1 MDASCMNRYQPQ
13 LPDDTG
19 RDARGLVPAGET
31 ALASRDPYHY
41 PGTAAAPAGDAP
53 LDFHLDIL
61 EYLRIVVKHR
71 WLILSIVA
79 ACVVLGVVI
88 TLMKTPLYVSTVRL
102 QIDRGVAKI
111 VEGGNIT
118 PVEGA
123 DSEFLRTQYELLQ
136 GPTLARRVASALK
149 LGEDPVFFH
158 PREFSITG
166 SAQNLFHSAGDAPVQ
181 ASRKLD
187 LESSAARVV
196 MENRSIRPIMGS
208 RLVDISYADPEPVRA
223 QKIAAAYAEAFIA
236 SNIDKRFEA
245 NSYAKVFLENQ
256 IQQLKLRLEQSEK
269 TLLDFAQKEQI
280 VQTNDKVSIAE
291 SNLAAANGALG
302 ALISERI
309 KNEQLWK
316 QLEAS
321 SAINVPQLL
330 TNSVIGGLR
339 TKRSEL
345 VTAYQEKSETFK
357 PGFPVM
363 VQLGNQIAEIDRQL
377 TTEVKTLKNSYK
389 AAYAASLSQEEQM
402 KARIENLKREVL
414 DLQKRG
420 IEYNILK
427 READTN
433 RALYDSLLQRYKEVD
448 IAGGANANNIFVVD
462 KASLPGAPSSPRM
475 SVALLVSLLI
485 GLTSGIGAAFLLER
499 LDDTLRSPE
508 ETERLLGY
516 ATLGIIPKVAVECDM
531 KAELANPRSHLS
543 EAYRSLCTALQLSS
557 DKGLPKTLLVT
568 SAGPREGKSTTS
580 ITLARHFGNIGLKVL
595 LVDGDMRKPSLH
607 IKLGLVNGAGLSNY
621 LSGAAEPPDLLQKTD
636 VPNLAFI
643 SAGPLPPNA
652 ADLLGSPRLLSLL
665 SIGGEV
671 FDLIVVD
678 SPPVMG
684 IADAPLLSSALA
696 ATIFVIGAGQV
707 RKGLVRSAIKRLQF
721 SRGSLIGTVMTK
733 FDARNSYGYG
743 YGYGYGDGYG
753 YGADDAQVPKLA
765 GAQAGK

>member
-1 MDASCMNRYQPQ
+1 MNQHQPQ
-13 LPDDTG
+13 LPDDAG

-41 PGTAAAPAGDAP
+41 PGASAGPGGDAQAE
-53 LDFHLDIL
+53 FHLDL
-61 EYLRIVVKHR
+61 FEYLRIAIKRR

-79 ACVVLGVVI
+79 ACMVLGVII
-88 TLMKTPLYVSTVRL
+88 TLMKTPLYTSTVRL

-123 DSEFLRTQYELLQ
+123 DAEFLRTQYELLQ
-136 GPTLARRVASALK
+136 GPTLAQRVASKLK
-149 LGEDPVFFH
+149 LGEEPAFAG
-158 PREFSITG
+158 PRQFSLISTV
-166 SAQNLFHSAGDAPVQ
+166 QRLFRSGADAPSQ
-181 ASRKLD
+181 PSRKLD
-187 LESSAARVV
+187 LESLAARVV

-208 RLVDISYADPEPVRA
+208 RLVDISYSDPDAAQA
-223 QKIAAAYAEAFIA
+223 QKIAEAYADAFIA

-280 VQTNDKVSIAE
+280 VETSDKQSIAE
-291 SNLAAANGALG
+291 SNLAAANSALG
-302 ALISERI
+302 GLVSERI

-316 QLEAS
+316 QLEAGG
-321 SAINVPQLL
+321 AINMPQLL
-330 TNSVIGGLR
+330 TNTVIGGLR
-339 TKRSEL
+339 TKRNEL
-345 VTAYQEKSETFK
+345 VTEYQEKSETYK
-357 PGFPVM
+357 PGFPAM
-363 VQLGNQIAEIDRQL
+363 VQISNQIAEIDRQL
-377 TTEVKTLKNSYK
+377 AAEVRTLKSSYK
-389 AAYAASLSQEEQM
+389 AAYTASLNQEEQM
-402 KARIENLKREVL
+402 KTRIEGLKRDVL

-420 IEYNILK
+420 IQYNILK

-462 KASLPGAPSSPRM
+462 KASLPGAPSSPKM
-475 SVALLVSLLI
+475 SGALLVSLLL
-485 GLTSGIGAAFLLER
+485 GLISGLGAAFLLER

-508 ETERLLGY
+508 ETERTLGY
-516 ATLGIIPKVAVECDM
+516 ATLGIIPKIVVEDDM

-580 ITLARHFGNIGLKVL
+580 VTLARHFGNLGLKVL
-595 LVDGDMRKPSLH
+595 LVDADMRKPSLH
-607 IKLGLVNGAGLSNY
+607 IKLGLQNGAGLSNY

-665 SIGGEV
+665 SVGGEV

-696 ATIFVIGAGQV
+696 ATIFVVGAGQV
-707 RKGLVRSAIKRLQF
+707 RKGLVRAAIKRLQF

-733 FDARNSYGYG
+733 FDVRNSYSYG
-743 YGYGYGDGYG
+743 YDYGYGDGYG
-753 YGADDAQVPKLA
+753 YGADDAQLPKLA